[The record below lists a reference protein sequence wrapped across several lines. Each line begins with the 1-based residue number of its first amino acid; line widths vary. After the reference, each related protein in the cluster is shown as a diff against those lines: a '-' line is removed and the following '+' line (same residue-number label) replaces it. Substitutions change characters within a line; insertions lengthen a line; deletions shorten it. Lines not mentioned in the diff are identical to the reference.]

1 MLPNSENRYIKSSKL
16 KAVNISSTASLP
28 DPKNVQL
35 LLIHGVP
42 KDEIIVPQCCEIRC
56 LSAKTLTAEL
66 KQKNARTAVRRDF
79 IVAHPRPKMRMIFE
93 NITNFRA
100 IPSIN
105 QTISQSVLGI
115 VMTIM
120 ENSQESCTFT
130 TLKAGG
136 IYESS

>member
-1 MLPNSENRYIKSSKL
+1 MLPNSQNRYIKSSKL

-100 IPSIN
+100 IPLH
-105 QTISQSVLGI
+105 QSDNIPKRIGNSYDHYGKFAGI
-115 VMTIM
+115 MYLYDL
-120 ENSQESCTFT
+120 ESRRY
-130 TLKAGG
+130 L
-136 IYESS
+136 